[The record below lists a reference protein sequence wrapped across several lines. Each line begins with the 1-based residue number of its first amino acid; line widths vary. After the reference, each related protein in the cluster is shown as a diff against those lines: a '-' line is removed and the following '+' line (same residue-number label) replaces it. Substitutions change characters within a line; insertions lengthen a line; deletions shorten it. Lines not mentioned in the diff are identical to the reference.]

1 MTEPAIRSIPL
12 DRLELSPANVR
23 KTPAGQTA
31 FAELKANIAA
41 NGVLANLVVRALGPD
56 TRDDPR
62 YAVIAGGRR
71 LAALNEL
78 ATEGVLEADHPV
90 PCRIVANGA
99 IDGELSLA
107 ENVVRVAMHPAD
119 QVEAFGALAL
129 AGATVADIAARF
141 GVSERVVEQRLR
153 LGHVAPELL
162 DAYREDKVDLAI
174 LKAFAVTTD
183 RARQL
188 AVWEQVSEQ
197 GYRPTDWQI
206 KRMLTEDR
214 IPAGAALAR
223 YVGVDA
229 YEAAGGPVLRD
240 LFADEYENGVWLE
253 DPALLM
259 KLALDRLQVA
269 ADELATRWKWAEA
282 RLDVDW
288 SDLARFGRVHPTPTE
303 PTDEETV
310 ERGRLHARQEE
321 LADLDDD
328 EWTEELVDES
338 DSIGTR
344 LAEIQDAIK
353 ARAVFKPE
361 DIAISGCIVTVG
373 SDGAI
378 QVVNG
383 LVKPEDI
390 PAKDT
395 GDGDADA
402 SGQDQHTG
410 GHHAGSGIAAPG
422 ISSPAMPPARPD
434 PEAEARKEVGV
445 GIRLADDLRAI
456 RTTLVKAHLAE
467 DFGAAF
473 DLMLF
478 QMGRAVFTPGY
489 HDDALDIAVRE
500 TPNRPP
506 LRANDDAFGDWSPGE
521 AMLADRSSL
530 RFDWLEIED
539 RAESFATLRALA
551 PKDKKRLFAACVA
564 RTLVGQLAFEANA
577 RPETEATVARL
588 DIEFAEHVRPG
599 AEMFWSRVRKDRTL
613 DVARR
618 TLGIEWAHT
627 HRKDKKAT
635 LATAMETAFAAGD
648 AVPLGVPKEGRAA
661 ALAWVPPGF
670 AAFDTGRV
678 DDGDATPPAEAE
690 GDAPGVAP
698 QEPADEAD
706 SAQETPPV
714 DAEGTAETP
723 PADQPHEDTAPAD
736 EARSGTRQ
744 EAPAG
749 QPEPA
754 ADAEAPV
761 GDATDTGE
769 SEQPAPSEPTNGT
782 PDPESTGS
790 PGVSDSRVPDAAT
803 VAPAGHEAIDAMN
816 AVPVAGGGPRV
827 IVNTIGIGADDDTE
841 ASPET
846 DPSAPPFPGNGHDA
860 GGDALDIP
868 AFLRR

>member
-1 MTEPAIRSIPL
+1 MTEPVIRSIPL
-12 DRLELSPANVR
+12 DRLEPSPANVR
-23 KTPAGQTA
+23 KTPAGQAA
-31 FAELKANIAA
+31 FDELKASIAA
-41 NGVLANLVVRALGPD
+41 HGLIENLVARSA
-56 TRDDPR
+56 DPGEDGGER
-62 YAVIAGGRR
+62 FAVIAGARR
-71 LAALNEL
+71 LAAMNQL
-78 ATEGVLEADHPV
+78 ATEGVIEADHPV

-129 AGATVADIAARF
+129 AGATVSDIAARF
-141 GVSERVVEQRLR
+141 GVSERTVEQRLR

-162 DAYREDKVDLAI
+162 DAYREDKIDLAI

-183 RARQL
+183 RTRQMT
-188 AVWEQVSEQ
+188 VWEQVSEQ

-206 KRMLTEDR
+206 RRMLTDDR

-288 SDLARFGRVHPTPTE
+288 SDLARFGRVHPTPAE
-303 PTDEETV
+303 HTDEEKA
-310 ERGRLHARQEE
+310 EIEKLHVRHDE
-321 LADLDDD
+321 LVNMDED
-328 EWTEELVDES
+328 EWTDELIEEAEA
-338 DSIGTR
+338 IEPR

-353 ARAVFKPE
+353 ARAVYTPD

-373 SDGAI
+373 NDGEI

-383 LVKPEDI
+383 LVKPEDM
-390 PAKDT
+390 PAKNTAAAQPSGDDGVSGAHDAGAGIQVPGTSVPGTSVPSMT
-395 GDGDADA
+395 GPVLP
-402 SGQDQHTG
+402 H
-410 GHHAGSGIAAPG
+410 
-422 ISSPAMPPARPD
+422 ARPD
-434 PEAEARKEVGV
+434 PEAEARKEAGV
-445 GIRLADDLRAI
+445 GIGLADDLRAI
-456 RTTLVKAHLAE
+456 RTTLVKAYLAE
-467 DFGAAF
+467 DFAAAF
-473 DLMLF
+473 DLALF

-500 TPNRPP
+500 TPDRPP
-506 LRANDDAFGDWSPGE
+506 LRANDDTFHESSPGE

-530 RFDWLEIED
+530 SFDWLEIED
-539 RAESFATLRALA
+539 RAESFSALRALPPGA
-551 PKDKKRLFAACVA
+551 KKRLFAACVA
-564 RTLVGQLAFEANA
+564 RTLNGQLAFEANA

-588 DIEFAEHVRPG
+588 DIDFAAHVRPG

-627 HRKDKKAT
+627 HRKDKKAV
-635 LATAMETAFAAGD
+635 LATAMETAFAAGNN
-648 AVPLGVPKEGRAA
+648 VPLGVSKEGRAA
-661 ALAWVPPGF
+661 ALAWMPPGF
-670 AAFDTGRV
+670 AAFDPGHV
-678 DDGDATPPAEAE
+678 DDEETAAAQAEA
-690 GDAPGVAP
+690 
-698 QEPADEAD
+698 
-706 SAQETPPV
+706 
-714 DAEGTAETP
+714 P
-723 PADQPHEDTAPAD
+723 PADTPSQDAAPSD
-736 EARSGTRQ
+736 EPQSGAQ
-744 EAPAG
+744 HDAAVG
-749 QPEPA
+749 QPETA
-754 ADAEAPV
+754 ADAETPAAH
-761 GDATDTGE
+761 ATDTGD
-769 SEQPAPSEPTNGT
+769 SEQSEPSNGASVPDT
-782 PDPESTGS
+782 TGSRGVPDP
-790 PGVSDSRVPDAAT
+790 AT
-803 VAPAGHEAIDAMN
+803 VAPTGHEAINAMN

-827 IVNTIGIGADDDTE
+827 IVNTVGFETENGDDGD
-841 ASPET
+841 ASPDA
-846 DPSAPPFPGNGHDA
+846 DPSAPPVPGNGHDD